1 MQIRK
6 DVETRKEEVFEV
18 IAQIIAEEGCN
29 YVSTKTVAQ
38 KLGVSQPALY
48 KYFKNREEMVIG
60 FLDYLTALLIEVLA
74 RVNSF
79 ETSEEKLHAF
89 YQEQLALIE
98 KTKVLPKVLFFEELH
113 LDRGEKRDKLRDM
126 VHIYEEGIKQF
137 VVEGIARQEIIEVD
151 PNTAVQFIKGPIL
164 VAYLNWSL
172 AGRNYS
178 LVAEKD
184 KFMTF
189 LKQTILRVPVKA
201 RG

>member
-6 DVETRKEEVFEV
+6 DVETRKEEVFAV

-29 YVSTKTVAQ
+29 HVSTKTVAQ

-48 KYFKNREEMVIG
+48 KYFKNRDEMVIG
-60 FLDYLTALLIEVLA
+60 FLDYLTMQLMEILA

-79 ETSEEKLHAF
+79 ETSEEKLEAF

-98 KTKVLPKVLFFEELH
+98 KTRILPKILFFEELH
-113 LDRGEKRDKLRDM
+113 ADCSEKKDKLHYM
-126 VHIYEEGIKQF
+126 VNAFEAGIKKIIIEGI
-137 VVEGIARQEIIEVD
+137 ERQEIIEVD
-151 PNTAVQFIKGPIL
+151 PNTAVHFIKGPIL
-164 VAYLNWSL
+164 VAYLNWTL

-178 LVAEKD
+178 LVTEKD

-189 LKQTILRVPVKA
+189 LKKTILRDA
-201 RG
+201 SAL